1 MQLAEISIR
10 RPVFATVL
18 SLLVLLIGA
27 VSFTRLSVREYPK
40 IDEPV
45 VTVSVRYAGAS
56 AEVIES
62 QVTKPLEDSIAGI
75 DAVDVIT
82 SISRPEQSQIS
93 VRFRLEKDADNAAA
107 EVRDRT
113 ARVRNRLPD
122 AVDEPVIAK
131 VEADA
136 SPVMWLAFSSDT
148 RSPLEINDLVNR
160 IVKPRLQ
167 TVTGVADVPI
177 YGERKYAM
185 RVWLDPE
192 RMAGYRLTTQ
202 DVEDAIRKNNLELP
216 AGRIESQQREFS
228 VTSQTDLATPGQF
241 AEVVIRTVNGFPVRI
256 RDVARVE
263 EGAASDRSRVRL
275 NGREAISVGVIRQAT
290 ANPLELAQGVRAMMP
305 VLKTDLPPD
314 IVIDVA
320 NDNSLF
326 IDRSIKSVYSTI
338 IEAVVLVALVIFV
351 FLRTLRASIIPIIT
365 IPVSLVGSFALMS
378 LAGFSINTLTLLALV
393 LAIGLVVDDAI
404 VMLENI
410 YRHIEEGLDPFSAAI
425 KGAREIGFAIVAMT
439 LTLVAVYAPL
449 AFTPGRTGRLFV
461 EFALALAGAVVVSGF
476 VALTLS
482 PMMCSLLLKHNP
494 KPNWFDRSMER
505 WLTSLSDAYG
515 RLLRWIVTARW
526 GGVAGQGTGQ
536 GAGRGSRIRGAIF
549 QARWIVIAIMAV
561 SGVAL
566 VLVYPTMRQELSP
579 LEDRGTVLVNVTAPD
594 GATLAYTDRYALEL
608 EKLGQQYPEFD
619 RIFANIGNPTVA
631 QGSVIY
637 RTVDWENRKRTT
649 LELARELQPKVST
662 LPGVSSFL
670 ITPPSLGQGFR
681 ARPLTY
687 VIQTS
692 DSYENLNQVATAFM
706 AEIAQNPGIVG
717 PDIDLRLN
725 KPELRI
731 EVNRERAADLGVSVD
746 VVAKAIET
754 MLGGRTVTRYKRD
767 AEQYDVIVQTE
778 ARGRT
783 TPENIDTIYVRGR
796 NDSMIPLSSLV
807 KVRESV
813 SPRELNHFGQR
824 RSATITANLS
834 PDYSLGEA
842 LKFMDDTAAKV
853 LRAGYTTDLN
863 GTSREFKSSQGA
875 LGVVFL
881 LALVFIFLVL
891 AAQFESFI
899 DPLVIM
905 VSVPLSMIGA
915 LLALKWSGG
924 SLNVYS
930 QIGLITLVGL
940 ITKHGILIV
949 EFTNQLREQGM
960 DMVDA
965 LVKASAQR
973 LRPILMTTGA
983 MVLGAIPLA
992 LATGAGAETR
1002 MQIGWVIV
1010 GGMSLGTL
1018 LTIFVVPTMYTLF
1031 ARRTVPGANTAVAT
1045 EEPAHAVH
1053 MHDYVGK

>member
-18 SLLVLLIGA
+18 SLLVLLVGA
-27 VSFTRLSVREYPK
+27 VSFTRLTVREYPK

-82 SISRPEQSQIS
+82 SISRAEQSQIS

-148 RSPLEINDLVNR
+148 RSPLEINDLLNR

-177 YGERKYAM
+177 YGERRYAM
-185 RVWLDPE
+185 RIWLDPE

-202 DVEDAIRKNNLELP
+202 DVEDAIRRNNLELP

-228 VTSQTDLATPGQF
+228 VTSQTELARPAQF
-241 AEVVIRTVNGFPVRI
+241 SDIVIRTVNGFPVRM

-263 EGAASDRSRVRL
+263 ESAASDRSRVRL
-275 NGREAISVGVIRQAT
+275 NGRDAISMGVIRQAT
-290 ANPLELAQGVRAMMP
+290 ANPLELSAGVRAMLP
-305 VLKTDLPPD
+305 TLKADLPAD
-314 IVIDVA
+314 ITIDIA
-320 NDNSLF
+320 NDNSVF
-326 IDRSIKSVYSTI
+326 IDRSVKSVYQTI
-338 IEAVVLVALVIFV
+338 AEAVVLVALVIFV

-365 IPVSLVGSFALMS
+365 IPVSLVGSFALMA

-425 KGAREIGFAIVAMT
+425 KGAREIGFAIIAMT

-505 WLTSLSDAYG
+505 WLTAMSDAYG
-515 RLLRWIVTARW
+515 RLLRWVVTARW
-526 GGVAGQGTGQ
+526 GGGGGL
-536 GAGRGSRIRGAIF
+536 RGALF
-549 QARWIVIAIMAV
+549 QGRWLVVGVMLASAV
-561 SGVAL
+561 GLA
-566 VLVYPTMRQELSP
+566 LVYPKMKQELSP
-579 LEDRGTVLVNVTAPD
+579 LEDRGTILVNVTAPD
-594 GATLAYTDRYALEL
+594 GATLDYTNRYALEL
-608 EKLGQQYPEFD
+608 EKIGRDYPEFD

-637 RTVDWENRKRTT
+637 RTVDWEQRERST
-649 LELARELQPKVST
+649 LDMARELQPKVGA
-662 LPGVSSFL
+662 LPGVNAFL

-681 ARPLTY
+681 SRPLTY

-692 DSYENLNQVATAFM
+692 DSYENLNAVTRQMLAEM
-706 AEIAQNPGIVG
+706 AKNPGIIA
-717 PDIDLRLN
+717 PDADLRLN

-731 EVNRERAADLGVSVD
+731 SVNRERAADLGVGVD
-746 VVAKAIET
+746 VVARAIET

-783 TPENIDTIYVRGR
+783 TPENIDSIYVRGR
-796 NDSMIPLSSLV
+796 NDAMIPLSSLV
-807 KVRESV
+807 NVKESV

-824 RSATITANLS
+824 RSVTITANLS
-834 PDYSLGEA
+834 RDYSLGEA

-853 LRAGYTTDLN
+853 LKPGYTTDLN

-875 LGVVFL
+875 LGVVFV

-915 LLALKWSGG
+915 LLALQWSGG

-949 EFTNQLREQGM
+949 EFTNQLREEGM
-960 DMVDA
+960 EMVDA

-973 LRPILMTTGA
+973 LRP
-983 MVLGAIPLA
+983 
-992 LATGAGAETR
+992 
-1002 MQIGWVIV
+1002 
-1010 GGMSLGTL
+1010 
-1018 LTIFVVPTMYTLF
+1018 
-1031 ARRTVPGANTAVAT
+1031 
-1045 EEPAHAVH
+1045 
-1053 MHDYVGK
+1053 

>member
-82 SISRPEQSQIS
+82 SISRAEQSQIS

-113 ARVRNRLPD
+113 ARVRNRLPL

-136 SPVMWLAFSSDT
+136 SPVLWLAFSSDT
-148 RSPLEINDLVNR
+148 RSPLEINDLINR

-202 DVEDAIRKNNLELP
+202 DVEDAIRRNNLELP

-228 VTSQTDLATPGQF
+228 VTSQTDLKTPAQF
-241 AEVVIRTVNGFPVRI
+241 SNIVIRTVNGFPVRI
-256 RDVARVE
+256 LDVARVE
-263 EGAASDRSRVRL
+263 EAAASDRSRVRL
-275 NGREAISVGVIRQAT
+275 NGRDAISVGVIRQAT
-290 ANPLELAQGVRAMMP
+290 ANPLELAKGVRAMMP
-305 VLKTDLPPD
+305 LLKADLPAD
-314 IVIDVA
+314 IGIDVA

-351 FLRTLRASIIPIIT
+351 FLRTLRASIIPIVT

-505 WLTSLSDAYG
+505 WLTALSDAYG

-526 GGVAGQGTGQ
+526 GGGE
-536 GAGRGSRIRGAIF
+536 GAAKGGGVRGAIF
-549 QARWIVIAIMAV
+549 QARWIVIGVMAL
-561 SGVAL
+561 SGLALAL
-566 VLVYPTMRQELSP
+566 VFPTMRQELSP
-579 LEDRGTVLVNVTAPD
+579 LEDRGTILASVTAPD
-594 GATLAYTDRYALEL
+594 GATLDYTNRYALEL
-608 EKLGQQYPEFD
+608 EKIGTTYPEFD
-619 RIFANIGNPTVA
+619 RVFANIGNPTVA

-637 RTVDWENRKRTT
+637 RTVDWESRNRTT
-649 LELARELQPKVST
+649 LDLAKELQPKVAG
-662 LPGVSSFL
+662 LPGVNAFL

-681 ARPLTY
+681 SRPLTY

-692 DSYENLNQVATAFM
+692 DSYENLSKVVAAFM

-717 PDIDLRLN
+717 PDVDLRLN

-731 EVNRERAADLGVSVD
+731 EVNRERAADLGVSVE

-796 NDSMIPLSSLV
+796 NDAMIPLSSLV
-807 KVRESV
+807 NVRESV

-834 PDYSLGEA
+834 SDYSLGQA
-842 LKFMDDTAAKV
+842 LTFMNETAAKV
-853 LRAGYTTDLN
+853 LKPGYTTDLN
-863 GTSREFKSSQGA
+863 DTSREFKNSQGA
-875 LGVVFL
+875 LGVVFV

-949 EFTNQLREQGM
+949 EFTNQLREEGM
-960 DMVDA
+960 EMVDA

-1002 MQIGWVIV
+1002 TQIGWVIV

-1031 ARRTVPGANTAVAT
+1031 ARKAVPGANTAVAADA
-1045 EEPAHAVH
+1045 PVH
-1053 MHDYVGK
+1053 PLPPHDYVAK